1 MFSSIFRY
9 FGIKESGR
17 GVSCQAGTI
26 RSLDRPVK
34 ERVMTKLYVGNLSYG
49 TTEDR
54 LRQKFEEFGAVESV
68 NIVKDRET
76 GRSKGF
82 GFVEMVDEN
91 DANSAIEK
99 LNSSDLD
106 GRTMTVSN
114 ARPRQDRPSAP
125 RGGSGGGRSSS
136 SYGSSNNNSRRW

>member
-1 MFSSIFRY
+1 
-9 FGIKESGR
+9 
-17 GVSCQAGTI
+17 
-26 RSLDRPVK
+26 
-34 ERVMTKLYVGNLSYG
+34 MTKLYVGNLSYG